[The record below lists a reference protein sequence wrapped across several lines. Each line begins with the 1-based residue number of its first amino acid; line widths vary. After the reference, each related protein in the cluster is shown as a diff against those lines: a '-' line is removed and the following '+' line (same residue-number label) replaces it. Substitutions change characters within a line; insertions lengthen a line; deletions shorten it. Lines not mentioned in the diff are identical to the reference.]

1 MKKILFLFTLAT
13 MIAACSTSEKKE
25 KAVSSAGFINEV
37 ILTSAIDSVKGLY
50 PQADASLLERGVKHA
65 ASLWR
70 EEDGSQQDFITFV
83 KTNYIADPSKRKAVF
98 NKLSNYFESLG
109 GNMVEITLD
118 LRKNLDEATGEI
130 DEVDKMFGNYSVGS
144 HISDDFYSNKIAFA
158 IALNFPYFTLEEK
171 EKYGPQWSREEW
183 AMARLGDQFVSRVPA
198 DLSQSLSTANGNA
211 EMYIADYNIEMGHL
225 RTDEGK
231 QLFPEDMVLL
241 SHWNLRDEL
250 KADYANAQNGLE
262 KQEMIYKVMEHIIN
276 QDIPAVVINNP
287 GCEWAPYS
295 NKVTKGGSPVEASAE
310 PDSRYQHILNIFRSM
325 KAIDAY
331 NPVMNTAILRKFS
344 WEMEISQEEVEAL
357 FDSYLRSPLL
367 AEVGS
372 IVKQRLGR
380 DLRPFDIWYNG
391 FMAKSG
397 IPEDQLTAKTS
408 ALYPN
413 PAAFKAAMPSIL
425 QKLGWKPE
433 RANYLAEK
441 IVVDPARGSGH
452 AWGTGMK
459 GSFSHLRTRISDKG
473 MDYKGYNIAVHEFG
487 HNVEQTISMN
497 DVDNYMMSGVPN
509 TAITEALA
517 FVFQNRDLYLLGL
530 NDNNPEKEKMDVLNS
545 AWSLM
550 EIMGVG
556 MVDMKTWKWMYA
568 NPDATPAQLKE
579 AVKSIAIDTWN
590 TYFAPVLGVKDS
602 PILAIY
608 SHMVNSPL
616 YLANYSY
623 GQIVQFQIE
632 GYLKG
637 KKLSDEIDRM
647 YSQGRLTPQ
656 QWMQGATG
664 SKISTQPL
672 LDALQAALKK

>member
-1 MKKILFLFTLAT
+1 MKKILFLFILTL
-13 MIAACSTSEKKE
+13 AACSSSEKKE
-25 KAVSSAGFINEV
+25 KPASSAGFINEV
-37 ILTSAIDSVKGLY
+37 ILTSAIDSVKSLY
-50 PQADASLLERGVKHA
+50 PQADSPLLERGVNHA

-70 EEDGSQQDFITFV
+70 QEDGTQQDFISFV
-83 KTNYIADPSKRKAVF
+83 KSNYIADPLKRKAVF
-98 NKLSNYFESLG
+98 HKLSNYFESLG
-109 GNMVEITLD
+109 GNMVDITLD

-130 DEVDKMFGNYSVGS
+130 DELDKMFGNYSVGS
-144 HISDDFYSNKIAFA
+144 HLSEDFYSNKIAFA
-158 IALNFPYFTLEEK
+158 LALNFPYYTLEEK
-171 EKYGPQWSREEW
+171 EKYGPQWSREDW

-198 DLSQSLSTANGNA
+198 DLNQGLSTANGNA

-225 RTDEGK
+225 RTDDGK
-231 QLFPEDMVLL
+231 QIFPDDMVLL

-250 KADYANAQNGLE
+250 KADYADTQNGLQ
-262 KQEMIYKVMEHIIN
+262 KQEIIYKVMEHIIN

-287 GCEWAPYS
+287 GYEWAPYS
-295 NKVTKGGSPVEASAE
+295 NKVSKNGSPVEASAE
-310 PDSRYQHILNIFRSM
+310 PDARYQHILNIFKAM

-357 FDSYLRSPLL
+357 FDSYLKSPLL
-367 AEVGS
+367 AEVGT
-372 IVKQRLGR
+372 IVKERLGR

-397 IPEDQLTAKTS
+397 IPEDQLTTKTE

-433 RANYLAEK
+433 RANYIAEK

-459 GSFSHLRTRISDKG
+459 GSVSHLRTRISDKG

-487 HNVEQTISMN
+487 HNVEQTISMY

-509 TAITEALA
+509 TSITEALA
-517 FVFQNRDLYLLGL
+517 FVFQNRDLYLLGI

-602 PILAIY
+602 PVLAIY

-656 QWMQGATG
+656 QWMLGATG

-672 LDALQAALKK
+672 LDALQTALQK